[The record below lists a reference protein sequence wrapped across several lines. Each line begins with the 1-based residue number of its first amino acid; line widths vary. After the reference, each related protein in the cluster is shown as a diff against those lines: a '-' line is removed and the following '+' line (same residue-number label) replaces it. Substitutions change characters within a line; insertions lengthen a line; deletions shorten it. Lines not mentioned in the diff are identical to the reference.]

1 MKRMCVDVTVRLWV
15 EVDDKEVTTTSQ
27 LIDKELWGHY
37 TLNDA
42 WAVTIQD
49 QTFMSAN
56 IVDKDLG

>member
-27 LIDKELWGHY
+27 LIDEELCGHY
-37 TLNDA
+37 TLNDE

-49 QTFMSAN
+49 QTFMGAN